1 MESIDQEPPIIKE
14 FRELYDYVR
23 LLGQHVKLI
32 HNRLE
37 QVETLI
43 TEMNTNHSTSI
54 QEHAL
59 ELANIREHMVRKVEL
74 NELIQKMKASLGEIY
89 PPLPALSEDEAA
101 TYVLSENVEQEPD

>member
-37 QVETLI
+37 QVETLL
-43 TEMNTNHSTSI
+43 TEINTNHSTSI
-54 QEHAL
+54 QENAV
-59 ELANIREHMVRKVEL
+59 EIASIREHMARKVEL
-74 NELIQKMKASLGEIY
+74 NEFVQKMKASLGDIY
-89 PPLPALSEDEAA
+89 PPLPPLSANSA
-101 TYVLSENVEQEPD
+101 PTQVPSENIE

>member
-37 QVETLI
+37 QVETLL
-43 TEMNTNHSTSI
+43 TEINTNHSTSI
-54 QEHAL
+54 QKNAEEIASV
-59 ELANIREHMVRKVEL
+59 REHMARKVEL
-74 NELIQKMKASLGEIY
+74 NEIVQKMKASLGDIY
-89 PPLPALSEDEAA
+89 PPLPSLSTNSAS
-101 TYVLSENVEQEPD
+101 TQVPSENIE